1 MIYVS
6 RLNGKIFVVNCEL
19 IEFIESTPNTVIS
32 MTTGRKIVVSESIDE
47 IIVKIIEY
55 KKRVFDENNPIIK
68 YRGNE
73 V

>member
-6 RLNGKIFVVNCEL
+6 RLNGEIFVVNCEL

-47 IIVKIIEY
+47 IIVKIIKY
-55 KKRVFDENNPIIK
+55 KKRVFGKRIPIIK
-68 YRGNE
+68 YQGNE

>member
-6 RLNGKIFVVNCEL
+6 RLNGEVFVVNCEL

-47 IIVKIIEY
+47 IIVKIIKY
-55 KKRVFDENNPIIK
+55 KKRVFEKGIPIIK
-68 YRGNE
+68 YQGNE

>member
-6 RLNGKIFVVNCEL
+6 RLNGKTLVVNCDK
-19 IEFIESTPNTVIS
+19 IEFLESTPNTVIS

-47 IIVKIIEY
+47 VIVKIIEY
-55 KKRVFDENNPIIK
+55 KKRVFEQDNPSIK
-68 YRGNE
+68 YQGNE